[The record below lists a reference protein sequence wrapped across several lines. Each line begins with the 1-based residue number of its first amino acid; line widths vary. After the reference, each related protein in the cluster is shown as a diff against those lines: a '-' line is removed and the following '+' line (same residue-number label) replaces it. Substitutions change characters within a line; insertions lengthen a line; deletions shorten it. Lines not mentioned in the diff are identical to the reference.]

1 MKPLKG
7 SEWMTKAPNDDGND
21 EEEREKKK
29 SRKATQQSTFIKYVN
44 TVFWRKKKN
53 VRDLSSPQEI
63 LVHSSLLFILAVI
76 EI

>member
-44 TVFWRKKKN
+44 TVF
-53 VRDLSSPQEI
+53 
-63 LVHSSLLFILAVI
+63 
-76 EI
+76 